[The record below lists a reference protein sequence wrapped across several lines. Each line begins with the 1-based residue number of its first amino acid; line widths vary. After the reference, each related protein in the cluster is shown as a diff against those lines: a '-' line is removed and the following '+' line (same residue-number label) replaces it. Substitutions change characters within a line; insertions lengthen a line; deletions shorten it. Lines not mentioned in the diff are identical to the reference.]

1 MKLNKRYIIIGTV
14 LINAIGGVLVFAST
28 QSLELFFKLHDMIN
42 LIAVLEIVVAIL
54 LYLQQINLICA
65 GISALS
71 GVMIFLTSSATVR
84 MIASVALLVAVVILL
99 KEYKDVLK
107 DINIENIN
115 EVGKKLTKVVSENI
129 DKTRKSITC
138 PKCSAKYSQ
147 DMNYCPECG
156 TPKPEEPKNKKCEK
170 CGTDLKDGA
179 KFCPSCGVKVEDLEN
194 QKKNVC
200 KNCGAHLSEGATFC
214 GTCGNKVGE

>member
-1 MKLNKRYIIIGTV
+1 MKLNKKYIIIGTV
-14 LINAIGGVLVFAST
+14 LINVIGGVLVFAST

-42 LIAVLEIVVAIL
+42 LIAVIEIVVGIL
-54 LYLQQINLICA
+54 LFLQQINLICA

-84 MIASVALLVAVVILL
+84 MIAGVALLVAVVILL
-99 KEYKDVLK
+99 KEYKDILK

-147 DMNYCPECG
+147 DMKFCPECG
-156 TPKPEEPKNKKCEK
+156 TPKPEDPKKKKCGK
-170 CGTDLKDGA
+170 CGTELDNDVQ
-179 KFCPSCGVKVEDLEN
+179 FCPSCGEKVLESKIEEKYIC
-194 QKKNVC
+194 KKC
-200 KNCGAHLSEGATFC
+200 GSELDKNTIFC
-214 GTCGNKVGE
+214 SNCGNKVGE